1 MYVSWDLLLV
11 REVYEKLDTLAA
23 TVLKLLELVIKK
35 KLFIIQ
41 CSELLQ
47 VTLLIFFTKK
57 LILLIYLLCTK
68 NFSYSEIIIDILKI
82 LFIKH

>member
-47 VTLLIFFTKK
+47 VTLLIFFT
-57 LILLIYLLCTK
+57 
-68 NFSYSEIIIDILKI
+68 E
-82 LFIKH
+82 

>member
-47 VTLLIFFTKK
+47 VTLLIFFSVN
-57 LILLIYLLCTK
+57 LILFIYLLCTK
-68 NFSYSEIIIDILKI
+68 NFSYS
-82 LFIKH
+82 